1 MIILRSTN
9 CITTLQSDPIALGWI
24 KLVFAHKYEINL
36 NTNLT
41 MLPYKSDMLIYISP
55 WKLFPKEG
63 IGWSSYE
70 NNAKAI
76 VEAS

>member
-1 MIILRSTN
+1 
-9 CITTLQSDPIALGWI
+9 
-24 KLVFAHKYEINL
+24 
-36 NTNLT
+36 